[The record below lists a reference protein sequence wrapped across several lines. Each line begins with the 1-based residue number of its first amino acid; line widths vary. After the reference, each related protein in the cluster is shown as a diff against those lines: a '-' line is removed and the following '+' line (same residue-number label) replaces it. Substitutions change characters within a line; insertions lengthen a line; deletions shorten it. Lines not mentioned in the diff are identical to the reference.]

1 MHLLYLDDEPG
12 ILTSLRRAL
21 SPRGIRV
28 TCFESAE
35 SLLAIAPSSDADV
48 ILLDY
53 HLGETDGLTVFRALR
68 AKGVTT
74 PCVLYTGKAGE
85 KERTLAYDLGFAA
98 VVQKPMPAGELA
110 ALLRK
115 VVRDS
120 GRATATSRK
129 TAQPI
134 TLDPETGEVSDG
146 TLRVEVRGRQRA
158 LLLLLVRSESGIR
171 RQDIAPRLF
180 GVAYPESSDLAHT
193 MDDRISKVV
202 QRLRKALGSFER
214 LLDCQDGRVRLS
226 AKITIA
232 KSGTYQ
238 AVHADDTEPDVE
250 TDADV
255 EADADV
261 ELDADAS

>member
-74 PCVLYTGKAGE
+74 PCVLYTGRAGE
-85 KERTLAYDLGFAA
+85 KERTLAHDLGFAGVA
-98 VVQKPMPAGELA
+98 GKPTPPGEFAAQLRALVRSAAGA
-110 ALLRK
+110 ANAP
-115 VVRDS
+115 
-120 GRATATSRK
+120 RADAPPRL
-129 TAQPI
+129 I
-134 TLDPETGEVSDG
+134 LDPEAG
-146 TLRVEVRGRQRA
+146 TLTDGSERVDVRGRQRA
-158 LLLLLVRSESGIR
+158 LLLLLVRSGSGIH

-180 GVAYPESSDLAHT
+180 GVAYPEAPNLAHT
-193 MDDRISKVV
+193 MDERISKVV

-214 LLDCQDGRVRLS
+214 LLDCQDGRVRLT

-232 KSGTYQ
+232 RSGTYQ
-238 AVHADDTEPDVE
+238 AVDADDAQPATLRAMRRRDL
-250 TDADV
+250 A
-255 EADADV
+255 
-261 ELDADAS
+261 